1 MKKIVLMAA
10 VVSAAFI
17 GGPASAETYFGGGV
31 GQARTDGKDTSW
43 KAYAGFQLSPLWGLE
58 VAYTDLGSYRGADI
72 ASWSLAGTATV
83 PLGER
88 WSLLGKVGASANHP
102 KFAGA
107 SNHTDLLLGVGVGY
121 SLSKNL
127 GLRLEYEDF
136 GKLSKA
142 STGNNSR
149 GNNLGLSL
157 KYAFF

>member
-1 MKKIVLMAA
+1 MKIVLMAA
-10 VVSAAFI
+10 AVSAALI
-17 GGPASAETYFGGGV
+17 AGPAAAEMYLGGGV
-31 GQARTDGKDTSW
+31 GEARTDTRETSW
-43 KAYAGFQLSPLWGLE
+43 KAYGGFQLTPLWGVE
-58 VAYTDLGSYRGADI
+58 VGYTDLGSYRGADV
-72 ASWSLAGTATV
+72 ASWSLAGTGTV

-88 WSLLGKVGASANHP
+88 WSLLGKVGAAANHP

-121 SLSKNL
+121 GLTKNL

-136 GKLSKA
+136 GKLSKT

-149 GNNLGLSL
+149 GNNLGLSV